1 MPTASEL
8 TINNAATADQLV
20 AEIFGEGVTLV
31 AGTASYSG
39 DAVSSGIYSGAISTL
54 EGISPTDTGVILSTG
69 NVADFTNT
77 TGDANTAAGTST
89 DVTGGIDGDADLNS
103 VAGQATFDG
112 AILETDFIPV
122 GDTMTIQLVF
132 SSEEYLEYVNGG
144 VNDSLGLFVN
154 GVKVDFVLGA
164 GNISIDEITNTS
176 NSNLYLDNPAGTNNY
191 NTEMDGLTKVL
202 TFKADV
208 NPGVV
213 NTFKLGIA
221 DGGDAA
227 YDSNVLVMANS
238 VQSTVIAGNDTFD
251 IPPNTSALLDPLAND
266 QDLLNGGLTITQVNG
281 DDIAIGETVI
291 LGTGEQITLN
301 DDNTFTVLSDSDVG
315 SSAFTYTVTNNLG
328 TTDIGIIELN
338 TVATPTLDGIVEGT
352 AGADTIDSTY
362 VGDPDGDRV
371 DNSDAITPGHGAQ
384 DDVIYGFGGNDSV
397 VAGSGNDTVLGGS
410 GDDTILGGTGNDSL
424 DGGIGSDS
432 ILGGDGLDTL
442 VGGAGNDTLSGGGDA
457 DEIYATE
464 GDNVLAGDAGN
475 DSIYAG
481 SGNDAID
488 GGADNDTIIAG
499 AGDDTIL
506 GGAGN
511 DSMEG
516 GDGKDTFDLTDLS
529 GNDTIIGGEIADTTP
544 TNSGDKLDAH
554 NNVDNLNIVFSG
566 DEAGTVTEG
575 ANSVT
580 FSEIEHILGGQG
592 SDTLDAS
599 LSNVGQ
605 ILDGG
610 EGADTIVSG
619 GGDDIIAMGQT
630 QDFLNTDGDNDTLI
644 LNDGFGADSVEGFET
659 PTDLGGGNYSG
670 NDQFD
675 VSGLTDLSGDPVN
688 TDDVVVSDTNGDGT
702 GDAILTFPNGESV
715 TLQGV
720 ASSDVSSSS
729 QLAAM
734 GVPLAPTVSTFYDA
748 IEIDAVPTGA
758 TTLTSGDEM
767 NQIVEPITVTSAS
780 QTEIAAG
787 DTMEIGGTTYTISSV
802 TDYEAELNNYDGG
815 GVTETV
821 TGHMFELDDGAGG
834 TLSLMMF
841 NGGFADKPDISSADI
856 NFVAPSAIPALLTDY
871 STDENVTLITPDYV
885 VEGDGTAN
893 TIDSSYI
900 GDPEGDRIDNS
911 DALNGSNDD
920 VVVAGGGNDTVL
932 AGLGSDSVD
941 GGTGDDSLSGELGND
956 TLIGGDGLDTLI
968 GADGDDSLSGGN
980 DADSLDG
987 GTGDDTLEGDA
998 GNDTLIGDIGADS
1011 LVGGAGA
1018 DSLSGGQD
1026 VDTLVGG
1033 DGNDTLSGGRSAD
1046 LLYGDVGDDV
1056 LQGDEFNDT
1065 LYGGTGNDTLDG
1077 GIEDDSL
1084 FGEAGTDS
1092 LLGGLG
1098 VDYLDGGAESD
1109 TLSGGEGS
1117 DTLVGGTGADS
1128 VDGDGGDDTFVVTD
1142 GFGAD
1147 TITGGETS
1155 EIAGDTLDLSGTTT
1169 GLTVDLTDLDPE
1181 AGTFSDGTDTAS
1193 FTEIEN
1199 ITLGSGNDTITL
1211 ADGSGDDTVNNFEG
1225 PVDTGGGTYAGQDQ
1239 LDVSALNNLSGNP
1252 VTTSDVTV
1260 TDDGTGNAVLTFPNG
1275 ESITLFGLPAGDV
1288 QGNPAALNAI
1298 GIPLADGVVSGSSG
1312 ADVINDAYVLDPEG
1326 DRVDAGDNIDG
1337 SGNDND
1343 TIQAGDGADTID
1355 SGAGD
1360 DTVFAG
1366 SGDDV
1371 IFLDGGIDNDSI
1383 VGGETGEIGTGDRI
1397 EMGAITDDLTIDM
1410 SGPEAGTIT
1419 DGVNTTSFEDIEQL
1433 TLGAGADSLTG
1444 STGAEYVFGGTGD
1457 DTILGGGGDDTIF
1470 SGLDDDSVEGGAG
1483 DDSIAGSTGSDTIDG
1498 GAGNDNI
1505 DVGGADSVVDTV
1517 VLQDGSGDDVVSNF
1531 EGPISN
1537 PDGSFTGVDQFDVT
1551 ALNDN
1556 LGNPVN
1562 TNDVVVSDDGTGN
1575 AVLTFPNGES
1585 VILTGIAPADVTDPL
1600 ALNAMGI
1607 PLGTDGIVSG
1617 TAAGELIDTG
1627 YVGDPDG
1634 DLVDANDAQFAGQTG
1649 DQDIIQA
1656 GGGNDTVI
1664 AGADDDSVL
1673 GEAGDDSLFG
1683 GDGEDTLDGGAGD
1696 DTLVGGASHDS
1707 LIGGAGNDSLL
1718 GGQSNDTLEGGA
1730 GNDTLS
1736 GGTALDSIDGGADAD
1751 LIIVENGYLND
1762 TIAGGESVTTGVDQD
1777 TIEAGSLTGD
1787 TTVIYSGDEAGDM
1800 ATGANTATFTGIE
1813 EIHLGAGNDSVDAAA
1828 DGVGVNVWTGAGDDT
1843 VLGGTGDDTILGQ
1856 GDDDSIDGGAGND
1869 ALDGDAGNDTVLG
1882 GAGNDTLIGDL
1893 GNDSVDGGI
1902 GDDLLFGNE
1911 GSDTLTGG
1919 EGADQLFGGADADV
1933 LNVGSNDTAYGQDGD
1948 DVFNLSPADL
1958 NGGDLTIVGGELD
1971 ETVGDTLNIQGPAD
1985 IVYDVPGGESGTITY
2000 YDTGEV
2006 VTFSEIENINYV
2018 PCFTPGTLIK
2028 TRLGAV
2034 AVEDLETGDRVL
2046 TRDNGYRAI
2055 RWAGKRHLSA
2065 SDIAQKPSLAPILIR
2080 AGALGPNL
2088 PEVDMMV
2095 SPQHRVLISTLNT
2108 QLLFGEDEVLIMAH
2122 DLLTLDGVEQAIPE
2136 DGVTYIHFMFD
2147 SHELVLSDGIW
2158 TESFQPG
2165 DLSLGSMDHERR
2177 EEIFAIFPE
2186 LEVHSTTEQ
2195 FQAAR
2200 LSLKSYQAQVVLQLP

>member
-1 MPTASEL
+1 MTPL
-8 TINNAATADQLV
+8 L
-20 AEIFGEGVTLV
+20 
-31 AGTASYSG
+31 
-39 DAVSSGIYSGAISTL
+39 
-54 EGISPTDTGVILSTG
+54 SP
-69 NVADFTNT
+69 
-77 TGDANTAAGTST
+77 
-89 DVTGGIDGDADLNS
+89 
-103 VAGQATFDG
+103 
-112 AILETDFIPV
+112 
-122 GDTMTIQLVF
+122 
-132 SSEEYLEYVNGG
+132 
-144 VNDSLGLFVN
+144 
-154 GVKVDFVLGA
+154 
-164 GNISIDEITNTS
+164 
-176 NSNLYLDNPAGTNNY
+176 
-191 NTEMDGLTKVL
+191 
-202 TFKADV
+202 
-208 NPGVV
+208 
-213 NTFKLGIA
+213 
-221 DGGDAA
+221 
-227 YDSNVLVMANS
+227 
-238 VQSTVIAGNDTFD
+238 
-251 IPPNTSALLDPLAND
+251 
-266 QDLLNGGLTITQVNG
+266 
-281 DDIAIGETVI
+281 
-291 LGTGEQITLN
+291 
-301 DDNTFTVLSDSDVG
+301 
-315 SSAFTYTVTNNLG
+315 
-328 TTDIGIIELN
+328 
-338 TVATPTLDGIVEGT
+338 
-352 AGADTIDSTY
+352 
-362 VGDPDGDRV
+362 
-371 DNSDAITPGHGAQ
+371 
-384 DDVIYGFGGNDSV
+384 
-397 VAGSGNDTVLGGS
+397 
-410 GDDTILGGTGNDSL
+410 
-424 DGGIGSDS
+424 
-432 ILGGDGLDTL
+432 
-442 VGGAGNDTLSGGGDA
+442 
-457 DEIYATE
+457 
-464 GDNVLAGDAGN
+464 
-475 DSIYAG
+475 
-481 SGNDAID
+481 
-488 GGADNDTIIAG
+488 
-499 AGDDTIL
+499 
-506 GGAGN
+506 
-511 DSMEG
+511 
-516 GDGKDTFDLTDLS
+516 
-529 GNDTIIGGEIADTTP
+529 
-544 TNSGDKLDAH
+544 
-554 NNVDNLNIVFSG
+554 
-566 DEAGTVTEG
+566 
-575 ANSVT
+575 
-580 FSEIEHILGGQG
+580 
-592 SDTLDAS
+592 
-599 LSNVGQ
+599 
-605 ILDGG
+605 
-610 EGADTIVSG
+610 
-619 GGDDIIAMGQT
+619 
-630 QDFLNTDGDNDTLI
+630 
-644 LNDGFGADSVEGFET
+644 
-659 PTDLGGGNYSG
+659 
-670 NDQFD
+670 
-675 VSGLTDLSGDPVN
+675 
-688 TDDVVVSDTNGDGT
+688 
-702 GDAILTFPNGESV
+702 
-715 TLQGV
+715 
-720 ASSDVSSSS
+720 
-729 QLAAM
+729 
-734 GVPLAPTVSTFYDA
+734 
-748 IEIDAVPTGA
+748 
-758 TTLTSGDEM
+758 
-767 NQIVEPITVTSAS
+767 
-780 QTEIAAG
+780 
-787 DTMEIGGTTYTISSV
+787 
-802 TDYEAELNNYDGG
+802 
-815 GVTETV
+815 
-821 TGHMFELDDGAGG
+821 
-834 TLSLMMF
+834 
-841 NGGFADKPDISSADI
+841 
-856 NFVAPSAIPALLTDY
+856 
-871 STDENVTLITPDYV
+871 
-885 VEGDGTAN
+885 
-893 TIDSSYI
+893 
-900 GDPEGDRIDNS
+900 
-911 DALNGSNDD
+911 
-920 VVVAGGGNDTVL
+920 
-932 AGLGSDSVD
+932 
-941 GGTGDDSLSGELGND
+941 
-956 TLIGGDGLDTLI
+956 
-968 GADGDDSLSGGN
+968 
-980 DADSLDG
+980 
-987 GTGDDTLEGDA
+987 
-998 GNDTLIGDIGADS
+998 
-1011 LVGGAGA
+1011 
-1018 DSLSGGQD
+1018 
-1026 VDTLVGG
+1026 
-1033 DGNDTLSGGRSAD
+1033 
-1046 LLYGDVGDDV
+1046 
-1056 LQGDEFNDT
+1056 
-1065 LYGGTGNDTLDG
+1065 
-1077 GIEDDSL
+1077 
-1084 FGEAGTDS
+1084 
-1092 LLGGLG
+1092 
-1098 VDYLDGGAESD
+1098 
-1109 TLSGGEGS
+1109 
-1117 DTLVGGTGADS
+1117 
-1128 VDGDGGDDTFVVTD
+1128 D

-1199 ITLGSGNDTITL
+1199 YHLGN
-1211 ADGSGDDTVNNFEG
+1211 
-1225 PVDTGGGTYAGQDQ
+1225 
-1239 LDVSALNNLSGNP
+1239 
-1252 VTTSDVTV
+1252 
-1260 TDDGTGNAVLTFPNG
+1260 
-1275 ESITLFGLPAGDV
+1275 
-1288 QGNPAALNAI
+1288 
-1298 GIPLADGVVSGSSG
+1298 GSSG

-1419 DGVNTTSFEDIEQL
+1419 DGVNTTSFEEIEQL

-1531 EGPISN
+1531 QGPIAN
-1537 PDGSFTGVDQFDVT
+1537 PDGTFTGVDQFDVT

-1585 VILTGIAPADVTDPL
+1585 VILNGIAPADVTDPL

-1617 TAAGELIDTG
+1617 TAAGELIDAG

-1664 AGADDDSVL
+1664 AGADNDSVL

-1707 LIGGAGNDSLL
+1707 LIGGTGNDSLL

-1736 GGTALDSIDGGADAD
+1736 GGTAFDSLDGGADAD
-1751 LIIVENGYLND
+1751 LIIVEDGYGGD
-1762 TIAGGESVTTGVDQD
+1762 TIAGGETVTTGVDQD

-1800 ATGANTATFTGIE
+1800 ATGSNTATFTGIE

-1828 DGVGVNVWTGAGDDT
+1828 DGVGSGDDT

-1856 GDDDSIDGGAGND
+1856 GDNDSIDGGAGND
-1869 ALDGDAGNDTVLG
+1869 ELDGDAGNDTVLG

-1902 GDDLLFGNE
+1902 GDDILFGNE
-1911 GSDTLTGG
+1911 GADTLTGG

-1971 ETVGDTLNIQGPAD
+1971 ETVGDTLNIQGPAE
-1985 IVYDVPGGESGTITY
+1985 IVYDVPGGESGTIHLLRHRR
-2000 YDTGEV
+2000 
-2006 VTFSEIENINYV
+2006 SRHNINYV

-2122 DLLTLDGVEQAIPE
+2122 DLLTLDGVEQAIPD
-2136 DGVTYIHFMFD
+2136 DGVTYVHFMFD

-2158 TESFQPG
+2158 TESYQPG

-2177 EEIFAIFPE
+2177 EEIYAIFPE
-2186 LEVHSTTEQ
+2186 LKMHSTTKQ